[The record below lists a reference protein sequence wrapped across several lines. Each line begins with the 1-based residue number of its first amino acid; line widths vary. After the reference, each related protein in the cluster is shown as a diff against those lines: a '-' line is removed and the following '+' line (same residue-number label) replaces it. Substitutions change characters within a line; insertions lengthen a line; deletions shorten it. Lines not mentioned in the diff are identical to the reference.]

1 MSQYAQRLFI
11 TESRERTMKTLNWT
25 SRDLE
30 LLPDDGNRY
39 EIIDGELYVAKQPDW
54 QHQLVGFRLGFLLQ
68 MWNEQSQA
76 GLVNLTPGIIF
87 ADDTN
92 VVPDVVWISQQ
103 LRRSAGTSIFTRLRK
118 PITSSVIIV
127 KRCVST
133 CLISMSIGSATSK
146 RFAPTSLKRLSIPIR
161 SRERCGAV
169 LPGIERGVGLDKW
182 PSPIRRV
189 NWPPSLARP
198 RSCGERLIRSS
209 RPVGQ
214 IDWRTIFPSSPVCS
228 C

>member
-1 MSQYAQRLFI
+1 MMKQYSKTWVLLTDMLQYAQRLFI

-92 VVPDVVWISQQ
+92 VVPDVVWISQER
-103 LRRSAGTSIFTRLRK
+103 LKTALYKDGKLHNAPELVVEVLSPGADNERRDRE
-118 PITSSVIIV
+118 V
-127 KRCVST
+127 K
-133 CLISMSIGSATSK
+133 
-146 RFAPTSLKRLSIPIR
+146 LKLYSRR
-161 SRERCGAV
+161 NVKEYWVVNWRERTLEIYRREEAV
-169 LPGIERGVGLDKW
+169 LTLDKTLEETDVLQ
-182 PSPIRRV
+182 SPLLAGFSCKVSQLFI
-189 NWPPSLARP
+189 SL
-198 RSCGERLIRSS
+198 
-209 RPVGQ
+209 
-214 IDWRTIFPSSPVCS
+214 
-228 C
+228 